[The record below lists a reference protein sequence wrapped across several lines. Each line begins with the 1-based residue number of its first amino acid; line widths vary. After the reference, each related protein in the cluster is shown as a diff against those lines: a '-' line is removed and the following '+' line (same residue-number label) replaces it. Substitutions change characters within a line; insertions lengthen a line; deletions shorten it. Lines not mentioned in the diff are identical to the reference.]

1 MLGASKAPSPEGEG
15 IGRRRWCTTTEPR
28 LEVVEVGALTPLES
42 LLERRPPSSNIP
54 GLRARRAATLE
65 ADADNLEDQ
74 AREVDAIRRRRRC
87 SPRKE
92 NLLREEAFRL
102 RAEASRLRHLLASF
116 TMN

>member
-1 MLGASKAPSPEGEG
+1 M
-15 IGRRRWCTTTEPR
+15 GRRRWYTKTEPR

-42 LLERRPPSSNIP
+42 LLECRPPSIF

-65 ADADNLEDQ
+65 SDADNLEDQ

-92 NLLREEAFRL
+92 DILREEFHRL
-102 RAEASRLRHLLASF
+102 RAEVSRPVVPNLCL
-116 TMN
+116 